1 MIKLIVSDLDGTL
14 LDKSKQ
20 IAERDRLAVTKAYES
35 GLDLCIASGRMNAE
49 IKVIMGSFPNQYHAV
64 GQNGATVRLKNER
77 LLGAMDFAPELSL
90 RLLQAVPREEF
101 ISFVHCT
108 DDSYYARVHN
118 EVSRSYEKRIM
129 SESSVH
135 NELEEALA
143 NDEFRCSKLA
153 CFGELGKLSKL
164 EARLNRQ
171 FPGQIET
178 FISDKDCMDIMPLN
192 VSKGTGLSLLI
203 RELGIAPDEIA
214 CIGDSFNDLS
224 MFALTPHSF
233 AMIESPDEIREQ
245 ASTVVHSVAEAI
257 HHIMAYNT
265 MSVTNISILRSD
277 VGIGHH
283 TRRTEWMRV
292 WNDSNGVRH
301 LFAGD

>member
-20 IAERDRLAVTKAYES
+20 INERDRRAVRKAYES

-49 IKVIMGSFPNQYHAV
+49 ITVIMRPFPNNYHAV
-64 GQNGATVRLKNER
+64 GQNGATVRLNNER
-77 LLGAMDFAPELSL
+77 LLGAMDFAPELTL
-90 RLLQAVPREEF
+90 QLLQVVPREEF

-108 DDSYYARVHN
+108 DDSYYARVDN
-118 EVSRSYEKRIM
+118 EVSRSVENRIM
-129 SESSVH
+129 SESSTH
-135 NELEEALA
+135 HKLEEALA

-164 EARLNRQ
+164 EAQLNRQ

-178 FISDKDCMDIMPLN
+178 FISDKDCLDIMPLN
-192 VSKGTGLSLLI
+192 VSKGTGISLLI
-203 RELGIAPDEIA
+203 RELGIAPHEIA

-233 AMIESPDEIREQ
+233 AMVESHDEIREQ

-257 HHIMAYNT
+257 EHIIAYNA
-265 MSVTNISILRSD
+265 MSVAN
-277 VGIGHH
+277 
-283 TRRTEWMRV
+283 
-292 WNDSNGVRH
+292 
-301 LFAGD
+301 

>member
-14 LDKSKQ
+14 LDQGKQ
-20 IAERDRLAVTKAYES
+20 INERDRRAVRKAFDS

-49 IKVIMGSFPNQYHAV
+49 ITIIMRPFPNKYHAV
-64 GQNGATVRLKNER
+64 GQNGATVRLNNRR
-77 LLGAMDFAPELSL
+77 LLGAKDFAPDLSL
-90 RLLQAVPREEF
+90 QLLQAVPREEF

-135 NELEEALA
+135 NNLEDALA
-143 NDEFRCSKLA
+143 NEVFRCSKLA
-153 CFGELGKLSKL
+153 CFGELAELIRL

-178 FISDKDCMDIMPLN
+178 FISDKDCLDIMPLH
-192 VSKGTGLSLLI
+192 VSKGTGISLLI

-233 AMIESPDEIREQ
+233 AMAESHDEIRGQ
-245 ASTVVHSVAEAI
+245 ASTIVHSVAEAI
-257 HHIMAYNT
+257 DQILAYNT
-265 MSVTNISILRSD
+265 MSVAN
-277 VGIGHH
+277 
-283 TRRTEWMRV
+283 
-292 WNDSNGVRH
+292 
-301 LFAGD
+301 